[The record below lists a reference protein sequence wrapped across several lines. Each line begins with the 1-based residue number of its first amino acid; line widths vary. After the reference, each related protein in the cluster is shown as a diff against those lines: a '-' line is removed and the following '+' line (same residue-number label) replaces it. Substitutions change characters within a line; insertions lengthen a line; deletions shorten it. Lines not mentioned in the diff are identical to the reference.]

1 MRRRRFLQ
9 MGSASVLALTARSR
23 LRAVGANDRVN
34 LGLIGC
40 GGRGRYVAG
49 HMSKVPGVE
58 FVAVCDVYT
67 PKLAAAAAWAG
78 NRARA
83 YADFRDLLDN
93 QDIDAVLIATPDHWH
108 AIPTVLACEAGKDVY
123 VEKPLAHNIREGQAM
138 VRACRK
144 YERVVQTGM
153 QQRSAAHFSQA
164 QQIIQSGQLGKVHFI
179 RIWNFRNIYPRG
191 MGTQENSAVPQ
202 GLDWDFYLGP
212 APLVAFNQNRFL
224 YSFRWFWDYAGGI
237 ITDWG
242 THRLDSMHQVMG
254 VDRPKTVAA
263 MGGRY
268 ELNDGGDVPD
278 LLQVSY
284 EYPGFVVSYEA
295 CASTRMEAATAHLG
309 VPTTGQTTSATD
321 RTVWL
326 FTAPTE
332 LWWPID
338 LALRSI
344 RNSNRM

>member
-1 MRRRRFLQ
+1 MWR
-9 MGSASVLALTARSR
+9 SATST
-23 LRAVGANDRVN
+23 
-34 LGLIGC
+34 
-40 GGRGRYVAG
+40 
-49 HMSKVPGVE
+49 K
-58 FVAVCDVYT
+58 

-83 YADFRDLLDN
+83 YADFRHLLDN

-164 QQIIQSGQLGKVHFI
+164 QQIVQSGQLGKVHFI

-212 APLVAFNQNRFL
+212 APLVRVQSESVPLQFSLVLGLRRRNH
-224 YSFRWFWDYAGGI
+224 Y
-237 ITDWG
+237 
-242 THRLDSMHQVMG
+242 RLGDS
-254 VDRPKTVAA
+254 
-263 MGGRY
+263 
-268 ELNDGGDVPD
+268 
-278 LLQVSY
+278 
-284 EYPGFVVSYEA
+284 
-295 CASTRMEAATAHLG
+295 ST
-309 VPTTGQTTSATD
+309 
-321 RTVWL
+321 
-326 FTAPTE
+326 
-332 LWWPID
+332 
-338 LALRSI
+338 
-344 RNSNRM
+344 